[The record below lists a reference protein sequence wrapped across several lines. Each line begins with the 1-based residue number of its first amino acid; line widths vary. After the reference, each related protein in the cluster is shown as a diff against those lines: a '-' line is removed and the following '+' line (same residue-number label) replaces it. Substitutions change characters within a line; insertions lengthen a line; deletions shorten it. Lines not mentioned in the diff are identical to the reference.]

1 MSKPPDSHSH
11 DDHRPIG
18 DLTAA
23 VVAWC
28 SRHAWLVVVL
38 AALAGSAFGWVAINR
53 LSIDTDTDRLLSEK
67 LVWRQREIAF
77 DKEFPQNSDLIAV
90 VVTGSTPEQAETAT
104 ATLTAKLRTSKLF
117 TSVSRPDGGPFFDKN
132 GLMLLPVED
141 VQKLADSM
149 IKAQPFIG
157 SIAADPS
164 LRGLADTLSLALE
177 GVKRGDADRGSLLT
191 ALNGM
196 SDAVAANLDPAK
208 PFRPFS
214 WQSLLT
220 GRKPSVT
227 DLQRFIQVKPVLDF
241 SSLTPGKQ
249 ATDFIRQSAAELGL
263 TPANGIDVKLTGD
276 VPLNDEQFATVSKG
290 LGLSMTV
297 AVVLVAGLLYGALKS
312 VRMALAILFTLVVGL
327 LGTAAFAALAVHT
340 LNLISVA
347 FAILFVG
354 IAVDFGIQFSVRY
367 RAQRHLEPD
376 FDKALLGTARL
387 VGPALVLAAVAAGS
401 GFFSFLPTAY
411 RGVSELGIIAG
422 VGMLIAV
429 FFNLTLL
436 PALMSLMKLR
446 PELRPVGFRVLAGL
460 DDFLLRRRKAVL
472 VTAGILAV
480 GALALLPKLDFDFN
494 PLNLMDPHTEAVSV
508 MMQLMKNPDT
518 TPNTIDVLKPSLDEA
533 NKAADALSKLPEVSR
548 AVTLSSYI
556 PEDQPQKLAILSD
569 VNLLIGPTLDPA
581 HIRPP
586 PTPDEIRKALAKTSA
601 ALREVAPAGEKNAP
615 EARLADLFD
624 KTAASPDA
632 VVDRIQTVLLSG
644 LIDEFRQL
652 RLTLSA
658 TTVTMA
664 DLPPDLVRYWVAP
677 DGSARAEIF
686 PAGNANDNEVLRK
699 FVTAVR
705 TVVPD
710 ATGTPVSIQESS
722 QTIVDAFIKA
732 GALATAGIT
741 ILLALTLRKV
751 HDVLVALIPL
761 LLAALFTLA
770 TTVIIGMPLNFANII
785 ALPLLLGIGVAFDIY
800 FVMNWRAGRPKPL
813 QSGTARAIVFS
824 ALTTASAF
832 GSLVLS
838 SHPGTSEMGRLL
850 SIEMFYTLVCVLLIM
865 PSLLGAPKQRPT
877 PEKTAAISVQPELG
891 LRRRAGKAH

>member
-1 MSKPPDSHSH
+1 MSKPPNFK
-11 DDHRPIG
+11 DDPRPIG

-23 VVAWC
+23 VVDWC
-28 SRHAWLVVVL
+28 RRHAWLVL
-38 AALAGSAFGWVAINR
+38 LMAALAGSAFGWIAINR

-90 VVTGSTPEQAETAT
+90 VVNASTPEQAESAT
-104 ATLTAKLRTSKLF
+104 AQLTAKLKTSQLF

-132 GLMLLPVED
+132 GLMLLPVAD
-141 VQKLADSM
+141 VQNLADSM

-177 GVKRGDADRGSLLT
+177 GVQRGDADRTSLAP
-191 ALNGM
+191 ALSGM
-196 SDAVAANLDPAK
+196 GDAVAANLDPAK
-208 PFRPFS
+208 PLKPFS

-220 GRKPSVT
+220 GRKPSAS

-249 ATDFIRQSAAELGL
+249 ATDFIRQSAADIGL
-263 TPANGIDVKLTGD
+263 TPANGVVIKLTGD
-276 VPLNDEQFATVSKG
+276 VPLNDEQFATVSQG
-290 LGLSMTV
+290 LGVSMTV
-297 AVVLVAGLLYGALKS
+297 AVLLVSALLYGALKS

-367 RAQRHLEPD
+367 RAQRNIEPD

-436 PALMSLMKLR
+436 PALMTLMKLR
-446 PELRPVGFRVLAGL
+446 PEPKPVGFRVLAGL
-460 DDFLLRRRKAVL
+460 DDFLLRRRRTVL
-472 VTAGILAV
+472 TVAGALAV
-480 GALALLPKLDFDFN
+480 GAIALLPRLDFDFN

-518 TPNTIDVLKPSLDEA
+518 TPNTIDVLKPSLEEA
-533 NKAADALSKLPEVSR
+533 NKAADTLSKLPEVSR

-556 PEDQPQKLAILSD
+556 PEDQPEKLAILSD
-569 VNLLIGPTLDPA
+569 ANTLIGPTLNPA
-581 HIRPP
+581 QTLPP
-586 PTPDEIRKALAKTSA
+586 PTPAEIRQALAKTSA
-601 ALREVAPAGEKNAP
+601 ALRKVVPAGEANAP

-624 KTAASPDA
+624 KAAASSDA
-632 VVDRIQTVLLSG
+632 VLDRIQTVLLSG
-644 LIDEFRQL
+644 LVDQFRQL

-664 DLPPDLVRYWVAP
+664 DLPPDLVRAWVAP

-686 PAGNANDNEVLRK
+686 PAGNANDNDVLRK
-699 FVTAVR
+699 FVAAVQA
-705 TVVPD
+705 VVPD
-710 ATGTPVSIQESS
+710 ATGTPVSIQQSS
-722 QTIVDAFIKA
+722 KTIVDAFIRA

-741 ILLALTLRKV
+741 ILLTITLRRF
-751 HDVLVALIPL
+751 HDVVMALIPL

-770 TTVIIGMPLNFANII
+770 TTVVIGMPLNFANII

-800 FVMNWRAGRPKPL
+800 FVMNWRAGRPHPL

-850 SIEMFYTLVCVLLIM
+850 SIEVFYTLVCVLLIM
-865 PSLLGAPKQRPT
+865 PSLLGAPKHRPQR
-877 PEKTAAISVQPELG
+877 EKTAAVRSSEPALG
-891 LRRRAGKAH
+891 LGRRTGKAH